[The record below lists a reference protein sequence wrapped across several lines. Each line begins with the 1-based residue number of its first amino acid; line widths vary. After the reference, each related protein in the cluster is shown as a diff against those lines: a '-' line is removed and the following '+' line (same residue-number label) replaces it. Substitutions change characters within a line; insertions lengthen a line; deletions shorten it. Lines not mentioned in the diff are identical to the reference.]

1 MSEKQ
6 FTIVGLGEVLWDLL
20 PNGKQPGGA
29 PANFAYIS
37 SQLGNHG
44 IAASRVGSD
53 GNGDEILANLKDK
66 GVDVSHVQIDEK
78 HATGTVEVSLT
89 NGQPNYEI
97 IENVAWDFLELT
109 EDWRELAKICDA
121 VCFGSLAQRN
131 QVSQKTI
138 FEFLDL
144 MKKSSVKVFDINLRQ
159 NYFSADIVEKSFNAA
174 TIVKLNHEEL
184 PIVAKMF
191 RIDAAKEI
199 EISRKLLTKFDL
211 KTICVTRGGRGSLL
225 LNENQISEIPGVKI
239 KIADTIGAGDAF
251 TAAMTHGFLH
261 GWDLDELNLQAN
273 QVAALV
279 ASQSGAMP
287 ELSAGQI

>member
-66 GVDVSHVQIDEK
+66 GVDVSHIQIDEK
-78 HATGTVEVSLT
+78 HATGTVKVSLA